1 MSESSERFP
10 LFPLGLVLL
19 PGEVVPL
26 HIFEER
32 YKTMIGEC
40 LDQGTEFGIVWSGD
54 EGVRDVGCAAEV
66 AQLIERT
73 EDGRMNILAKGTR
86 RFTLERRIEDMPYPA
101 GDVTWTED
109 TDPEEG
115 DAGVPAR
122 KAYAD
127 LVERVTDTRPEE
139 SDLTELDAY
148 GMASTIAFDPGEKQG
163 LLELLTEDGRLEL
176 LTRLCTTALENLTRS
191 QEAAQRAST
200 NGKVHHSE
208 HRDRARL
215 VTPGRTGRPGL
226 DRGHRRRGHQLRADA
241 DRAHDDP
248 RRPGDALGGDV
259 HDGQHLGRSW
269 LLLGGLLP
277 FDYDDITIE
286 RVEPG
291 RWFQEDSTMLSQR
304 SWRHH
309 RAVEPDRRWPPA
321 RSPTRS
327 RSSPACPSFRC
338 GCSSS
343 SSARPSPTATA
354 ACGAATGRA

>member
-1 MSESSERFP
+1 MPDSSERFP

-32 YKTMIGEC
+32 YKTMIDEC

-54 EGVRDVGCAAEV
+54 DGVRDVGCAAEV

-73 EDGRMNILAKGTR
+73 EDGRMNILVKGTR

-109 TDPEEG
+109 TAPEEG
-115 DAGVPAR
+115 VAGAPAR

-163 LLELLTEDGRLEL
+163 LLELLTEDGRLEM

-191 QEAAQRAST
+191 QEAAERAAT
-200 NGKVHHSE
+200 NGKVHH
-208 HRDRARL
+208 
-215 VTPGRTGRPGL
+215 
-226 DRGHRRRGHQLRADA
+226 
-241 DRAHDDP
+241 
-248 RRPGDALGGDV
+248 
-259 HDGQHLGRSW
+259 
-269 LLLGGLLP
+269 
-277 FDYDDITIE
+277 
-286 RVEPG
+286 
-291 RWFQEDSTMLSQR
+291 
-304 SWRHH
+304 
-309 RAVEPDRRWPPA
+309 
-321 RSPTRS
+321 
-327 RSSPACPSFRC
+327 
-338 GCSSS
+338 
-343 SSARPSPTATA
+343 
-354 ACGAATGRA
+354 